1 VSRVRRLLDDLRVAA
16 AMPRVEIVL
25 SRGAP
30 EEEEFLRGV
39 RGRHPRYRIV
49 GSKAVGAALLPIE
62 EFTTLEEYLANL
74 RYARRR
80 VRRAGRLGY
89 TVRVFDPNERR
100 SDLLSIH
107 TSLPER
113 QGRAIDS
120 EYLDPAPE
128 YRTGPTI
135 EYLGVFRQDVLLAYS
150 RVEYA
155 GDIASLARIMGHGDH
170 MADGTMFLLVAGIV
184 EHVKAVR
191 PQTRYLFYD
200 MFFGAADGLRQ
211 FKAHL
216 GFRPHFV
223 RWKRERPR
231 DVAK

>member
-1 VSRVRRLLDDLRVAA
+1 MSRVRRLLDDLRTAR

-25 SRGAP
+25 SRGAL
-30 EEEEFLRGV
+30 EEERLLSAFR
-39 RGRHPRYRIV
+39 RPHPRYRIV
-49 GSKAVGAALLPIE
+49 SRMAVGAALLPLD
-62 EFTTLEEYLANL
+62 EFGDVEAYLTKL

-120 EYLDPAPE
+120 EYLDPAAE
-128 YRTGPTI
+128 YPSGPNI

-223 RWKRERPR
+223 RWKRERPS